1 MILTC
6 FSIFCFGAIYRR
18 MSSRSPCCF
27 IEKTMHPLWSSC
39 NNRRSKAMHIPLL
52 CVAVLLLFLASPAT
66 SCKEEEKNSL
76 LGFLDGL
83 SQNSGLT
90 TSWQNDTNCCLWEGI
105 ICNTDG
111 AVMDISLASIGLEGQ
126 ISPSLGNLTSLLRL
140 NLSGN
145 SLSGG
150 LPLELLLSSSIAVLD
165 VSFNKLNGEFQELQ
179 SPPDSR
185 MKVINISSN
194 LFTGYFPST
203 TLGSMKNLAALNMSN
218 NSFTGGIPSTLC
230 VDKPFFVV
238 LDLSYNQFHGRIPKE
253 LGNCSGLRVLKAGK
267 NQLIGTLPAELLNVT
282 SLEHLSFPNN
292 HLQGTLE
299 HVGKLRN
306 LVILD
311 LGWNG
316 LNGKIPDSIGQL
328 KKLEELHLDNNN
340 MSGELPSTLS
350 NCSNLTTIILK
361 DNNFQ
366 GELKRVNFSTLSN
379 LRFLDCRSNKFTGTI
394 PDSLYSCSNL
404 IALRLSFN
412 NLHGQFSLGIR
423 NLRSLRFL
431 ALSHNNFTNITN
443 ALQILSKSK
452 TLALLLI
459 GGNFKHETIPD
470 YDTFYGFENLMCLA
484 INECS
489 LYGHLPNWLA
499 KLKNL
504 RGLLLD
510 NNKLSGPIPTWIN
523 SLSLLFYLD
532 ISNNNLTGDIPTA
545 LMKMPTL
552 QSAHSDPIVLKFPIY
567 LTPFLQY
574 RTTGGF
580 PKMLNLANNKFTGVI
595 PPQIGQLRALL
606 TLNLSF
612 NHLNGEIPQ
621 SIGNLKNLQVLDL
634 SCNGLTGAIPSS
646 LERLHFLSKF
656 NISSNDLEGP
666 VPTGGQFSTFQDSSF
681 FGNPKLCS
689 PTLKHH
695 CNSAEATPISTIS
708 TGQYIDKVILAVA
721 FGMFFGVGV
730 LYDQMVL
737 SRYIYFG

>member
-1 MILTC
+1 M
-6 FSIFCFGAIYRR
+6 
-18 MSSRSPCCF
+18 
-27 IEKTMHPLWSSC
+27 EKTMQPLRSSC
-39 NNRRSKAMHIPLL
+39 NNRRSKTMHIPLL
-52 CVAVLLLFLASPAT
+52 CVALVLLLFLASPAT
-66 SCKEEEKNSL
+66 SCKEEEKASL

-83 SQNSGLT
+83 SQRSGLT

-105 ICNTDG
+105 ICNMDG
-111 AVMDISLASIGLEGQ
+111 AVMDISLASIGLEGH

-150 LPLELLLSSSIAVLD
+150 LPPELLLSSSITVLD
-165 VSFNKLNGEFQELQ
+165 VSFNKLNGEFHELP
-179 SPPDSR
+179 STLNSVI
-185 MKVINISSN
+185 KVINISSN

-218 NSFTGGIPSTLC
+218 NSFTGVIPSRLC
-230 VDKPFFVV
+230 VDKPLFVV
-238 LDLSYNQFHGRIPKE
+238 LDLSYNQFHGRIPTD
-253 LGNCSGLRVLKAGK
+253 LGNCSGLRVLKAGH
-267 NQLIGTLPAELLNVT
+267 NQLIGTLPAELFNVT

-299 HVGKLRN
+299 HVSKLSN

-316 LNGKIPDSIGQL
+316 LNGKIPNSIGQL
-328 KKLEELHLDNNN
+328 KRLEELHLDNNN
-340 MSGELPSTLS
+340 MSGELPSALS

-366 GELKRVNFSTLSN
+366 GELKRVNFSTLPN
-379 LRFLDCRSNKFTGTI
+379 LKFLDCRSNKFNGTI
-394 PDSLYSCSNL
+394 PESLYSCSNL

-412 NLHGQFSLGIR
+412 NLHGQFSSRIS
-423 NLRSLRFL
+423 NLTSLRFL
-431 ALSHNNFTNITN
+431 ALSHNNFKNITD
-443 ALQILSKSK
+443 ALQILSKSR
-452 TLALLLI
+452 TLTLLLI
-459 GGNFKHETIPD
+459 GGNFKHETMPD
-470 YDTFYGFENLMCLA
+470 YDTFYGFENLNCLA
-484 INECS
+484 IQECS

-504 RGLLLD
+504 LGLLL
-510 NNKLSGPIPTWIN
+510 NHNKLSGPIPTWIN
-523 SLSLLFYLD
+523 SLNLLFYLD
-532 ISNNNLTGDIPTA
+532 LSNNNLTGDIPTA
-545 LMKMPTL
+545 LMEMPTL
-552 QSAHSDPIVLKFPIY
+552 KSAHSDPIILKFPIY

-574 RTTGGF
+574 RTTSGF
-580 PKMLNLANNKFTGVI
+580 PKMLNLGNNKFTGVI
-595 PPQIGQLRALL
+595 PPQIGQLQALI

-612 NHLNGEIPQ
+612 NNFSGEIPQ
-621 SIGNLKNLQVLDL
+621 SIGNLTNLQVLDL
-634 SCNGLTGAIPSS
+634 SYNDLTGAIPSS

-666 VPTGGQFSTFQDSSF
+666 VPTGGQFSTFPDSSF

-689 PTLKHH
+689 PTLMHH
-695 CNSAEATPISTIS
+695 CNSEEAAPVSIVSTE
-708 TGQYIDKVILAVA
+708 QYIDKAILAVA

-737 SRYIYFG
+737 SRYFYFG